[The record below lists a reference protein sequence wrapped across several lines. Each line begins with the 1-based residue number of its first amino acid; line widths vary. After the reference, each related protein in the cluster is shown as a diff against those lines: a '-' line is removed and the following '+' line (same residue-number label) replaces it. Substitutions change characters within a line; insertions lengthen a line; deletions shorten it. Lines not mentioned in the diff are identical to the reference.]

1 MQQMPR
7 LTATLTTENP
17 SGLQPVAWT
26 PRGDEVCLLVAAT
39 VVPAG
44 VVRGMRGGVRCSA
57 RWSAGDSGA
66 ARSVLTA
73 PGVCVHA
80 CARAGLSAC
89 VRAGAEAKIQDALGL
104 EGRKAGSCCAPG
116 CSSTRFSLVASAAVA
131 GVHAQSPL
139 ATSARRLGRLGKRD
153 APAGV
158 ALKGSGSETR
168 LARLSSPALARARAH
183 FLSGNP
189 VSASS
194 FALRARRLKV
204 IAGVCDFPQPL
215 AQLKTSHQQAPSI
228 EILQWSA
235 NTDTHASL
243 DESEDQSSHSDDGCS
258 SNEWSSSECPHE
270 RTICIFGFSA
280 LIPTRHYTS
289 TLNTKRM
296 TSPQQCLNVS
306 GSR

>member
-44 VVRGMRGGVRCSA
+44 VGRGRRRGVRCSA

-66 ARSVLTA
+66 TRSVLAA

-139 ATSARRLGRLGKRD
+139 DKRAAPWKAREARCAGWRGLERLGKRD
-153 APAGV
+153 AAGSSLKPRPRSSARAFSLWEPCQRLFLRLASPPSESDRRCVRLPPTARSTQNLTPAGTVDRDSAVECQHGHTREPGRERGPVV
-158 ALKGSGSETR
+158 ALG
-168 LARLSSPALARARAH
+168 
-183 FLSGNP
+183 
-189 VSASS
+189 
-194 FALRARRLKV
+194 
-204 IAGVCDFPQPL
+204 
-215 AQLKTSHQQAPSI
+215 
-228 EILQWSA
+228 
-235 NTDTHASL
+235 
-243 DESEDQSSHSDDGCS
+243 
-258 SNEWSSSECPHE
+258 
-270 RTICIFGFSA
+270 
-280 LIPTRHYTS
+280 
-289 TLNTKRM
+289 
-296 TSPQQCLNVS
+296 
-306 GSR
+306 

>member
-89 VRAGAEAKIQDALGL
+89 ARRCRSQDTRCPRPGRAQSRKLLRPRLLLNALLPCRECSSRWRARAIAARDKRAAPWKAREARCAGWRGL
-104 EGRKAGSCCAPG
+104 E
-116 CSSTRFSLVASAAVA
+116 
-131 GVHAQSPL
+131 
-139 ATSARRLGRLGKRD
+139 RLGKRD
-153 APAGV
+153 AAGSSLKPRPRSSARAFSLWEPCQRLFLRLASPPSESDRRCVRLPPTARSTQNLTPAGTVDRDSAVECQHGHTREPGRERGPVV
-158 ALKGSGSETR
+158 ALG
-168 LARLSSPALARARAH
+168 
-183 FLSGNP
+183 
-189 VSASS
+189 
-194 FALRARRLKV
+194 
-204 IAGVCDFPQPL
+204 
-215 AQLKTSHQQAPSI
+215 
-228 EILQWSA
+228 
-235 NTDTHASL
+235 
-243 DESEDQSSHSDDGCS
+243 
-258 SNEWSSSECPHE
+258 
-270 RTICIFGFSA
+270 
-280 LIPTRHYTS
+280 
-289 TLNTKRM
+289 
-296 TSPQQCLNVS
+296 
-306 GSR
+306 

>member
-116 CSSTRFSLVASAAVA
+116 CSSTRFPLSRVQQSLACTRNRRSR
-131 GVHAQSPL
+131 Q
-139 ATSARRLGRLGKRD
+139 ARG
-153 APAGV
+153 
-158 ALKGSGSETR
+158 ALEGSGSEMRR
-168 LARLSSPALARARAH
+168 LAWP
-183 FLSGNP
+183 
-189 VSASS
+189 
-194 FALRARRLKV
+194 
-204 IAGVCDFPQPL
+204 
-215 AQLKTSHQQAPSI
+215 
-228 EILQWSA
+228 
-235 NTDTHASL
+235 
-243 DESEDQSSHSDDGCS
+243 
-258 SNEWSSSECPHE
+258 
-270 RTICIFGFSA
+270 
-280 LIPTRHYTS
+280 
-289 TLNTKRM
+289 
-296 TSPQQCLNVS
+296 
-306 GSR
+306 